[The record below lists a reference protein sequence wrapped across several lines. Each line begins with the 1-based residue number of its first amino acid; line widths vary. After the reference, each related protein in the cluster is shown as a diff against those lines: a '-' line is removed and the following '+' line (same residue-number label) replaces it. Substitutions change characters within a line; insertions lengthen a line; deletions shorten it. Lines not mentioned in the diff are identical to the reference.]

1 MRQSTKILSILA
13 ATLAFG
19 LLILHTIGVG
29 VQTWNIV
36 VGEWELAVDWS
47 QFGALKASI
56 VALRA
61 ASVLALLTMLVV
73 FVRNVRRGGRGIFVR
88 ANIKLLWWA
97 ILPSVAYSWCNTNMH
112 ILSGVRNW
120 AISTG
125 DVLVVLALV
134 CVALVYRRGVEMA
147 EDGEL
152 TI

>member
-1 MRQSTKILSILA
+1 MKQSTKILSILA

-19 LLILHTIGVG
+19 LVILHTVGVG

-36 VGEWELAVDWS
+36 AGEWETAVDWS

-61 ASVLALLTMLVV
+61 ASVLALLAMLVV

-88 ANIKLLWWA
+88 SNVGVLYWALLPYLVYSFCECNFS
-97 ILPSVAYSWCNTNMH
+97 ILNGERSWC
-112 ILSGVRNW
+112 
-120 AISTG
+120 ISTDMVLG
-125 DVLVVLALV
+125 VLVLLV
-134 CVALVYRRGVEMA
+134 VALVYHRGVVLS
-147 EDGEL
+147 EDNDL